1 MILMYHHVCP
11 PEAMPVEQSELEG
24 WRYTITPA
32 AFETQL
38 HLFKRKQLQFVS
50 LSNYLLAMSSG
61 NPAFFRMVTVT
72 FDDGWRD
79 NFDYAFPILQR
90 QAIPATFFVVSG
102 EMRDVAPARRM
113 TCEHLRALMAAGMT
127 IGAHTRTHP
136 NLTMLNTRQLARE
149 IHGCKADLEAILSA
163 SVDFLAYPGGRF
175 NRDVVAACQAAGFHA
190 ACSVINWGQNSEE
203 SRFWLYRE
211 VFSDHLNRLSDL
223 VRLNPIARRILARRA
238 ESRVRRMLAS
248 PASER

>member
-11 PEAMPVEQSELEG
+11 SEVIPVEQTELEG
-24 WRYTITPA
+24 WRYVITPA

-38 HLFKRKQLQFVS
+38 RLFKSRQFRFVS
-50 LSNYLLAMSSG
+50 LSDYLSAMSSG
-61 NPAFFRMVTVT
+61 DPAFSRVATVT

-90 QAIPATFFVVSG
+90 QGIPATFFVVSG

-113 TCEHLRALMAAGMT
+113 TCEHLRALKAAGMT

-136 NLTMLNTRQLARE
+136 NLTMLNTSQLVSE
-149 IHGCKADLEAILSA
+149 IHGCKADLEAVLCD

-175 NRDVVAACQAAGFHA
+175 NREVVAACQAAGFLA
-190 ACSVINWGQNSEE
+190 ACSVINWGQNSDE

-223 VRLNPIARRILARRA
+223 IRLNPVARRILARRA
-238 ESRVRRMLAS
+238 VSRVRRMLA
-248 PASER
+248 ASTSDR